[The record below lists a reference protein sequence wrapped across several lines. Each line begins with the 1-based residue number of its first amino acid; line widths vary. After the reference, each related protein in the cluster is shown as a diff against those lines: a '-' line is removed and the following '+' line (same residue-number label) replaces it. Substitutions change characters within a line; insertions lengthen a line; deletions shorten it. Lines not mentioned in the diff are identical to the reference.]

1 VQAYNVTV
9 RSFPTNLTAK
19 MFGHRVK
26 PNFTVENEAQISR
39 PPTVDFGTPPA
50 PAPES
55 QPVEPAD

>member
-1 VQAYNVTV
+1 
-9 RSFPTNLTAK
+9 